1 MPLIAPQFGI
11 FAQGTQAHYFVELDL
26 LPGVTGTQAI
36 ASFKRMRSP
45 EVAAGGVNL
54 VVAFRGE
61 LWREVAPSHAPLPSA
76 PFRGITTSD
85 GRGVPATPHDA
96 WIWISGATSDVI
108 WDHTRAAVLAVADV
122 ATVASER
129 QAFTY
134 RDSRDLTGFIDGT
147 QNPPVR
153 RAADV
158 ALIPTGEPGEGGSH
172 VLVMRWV
179 HDLQSFHAL
188 PVAEQEGVIGRTKAD
203 SVELS
208 VAEKPR
214 TAHIARVTVER
225 DGEELEIFRRSAPY
239 GDLDEAGL
247 VLRSVQLG
255 SDSLRRDAVTHV
267 RGVGRRPARP
277 ADGVLTPVSGAF
289 YFAPSYNA
297 LNELAGPEEE

>member
-188 PVAEQEGVIGRTKAD
+188 P
-203 SVELS
+203 SPS
-208 VAEKPR
+208 
-214 TAHIARVTVER
+214 
-225 DGEELEIFRRSAPY
+225 RRASS
-239 GDLDEAGL
+239 G
-247 VLRSVQLG
+247 
-255 SDSLRRDAVTHV
+255 
-267 RGVGRRPARP
+267 GRRPTVSNWASPRSPGRHISHASPLSATVRSWRYSAEARRT
-277 ADGVLTPVSGAF
+277 AISTR
-289 YFAPSYNA
+289 
-297 LNELAGPEEE
+297 LASTS